1 MRTMKKKMMIAA
13 MGCLLSLCA
22 VQAQNKP
29 SWMGNATV
37 DGKLQE
43 WEGALR
49 FYDKTAKMKY
59 GYAND
64 EKYLYLAFQSIDPEG
79 QMKLIRSG
87 LNINLKTKV
96 KPKLIGTLKLS
107 GQKPD
112 RESMEQQRGSRSQQ
126 GQGQQSE
133 FQQMGPNDQQNSGQ
147 QQRKAGP
154 NIDMFKQLYLM
165 AKPTIETEGFAES
178 NEMIVAG
185 EGGEIAFQVAWNDQN
200 QMVIEC
206 RVPLKELFG
215 AKYSMDKIAQK
226 DIALIINQTQEQ
238 MPGGPGGEG
247 PQGGMPGGGPGG
259 RGGMGGGMG
268 GPGGGPEGGMG
279 GPGGSFQNRSNMFEK
294 VNIKNSIVLAVKPEL

>member
-1 MRTMKKKMMIAA
+1 MKTMKKQLILAA
-13 MGCLLSLCA
+13 AGCLFSLCA
-22 VQAQNKP
+22 VTAQNKP
-29 SWMGNATV
+29 SWKQDVAV

-64 EKYLYLAFQSIDPEG
+64 DKYLYLAFQAIDPEG

-112 RESMEQQRGSRSQQ
+112 RESMEQLRGNKQQQ
-126 GQGQQSE
+126 GQQAE
-133 FQQMGPNDQQNSGQ
+133 FQQMGANDQQNGGRQ
-147 QQRKAGP
+147 KGKGGP
-154 NIDMFKQLYLM
+154 NIDMIKQLYLM

-185 EGGEIAFQVAWNDQN
+185 EGGEIAFQVNWNDQN
-200 QMVIEC
+200 QMMIEC
-206 RVPLKELFG
+206 RIPLKELFG
-215 AKYSMDKIAQK
+215 AKYSMDKIARK
-226 DIALIINQTQEQ
+226 DIALIINQIQEQ
-238 MPGGPGGEG
+238 MPGQGGEG
-247 PQGGMPGGGPGG
+247 PQGGGIPGGGPGG
-259 RGGMGGGMG
+259 MVGGMG
-268 GPGGGPEGGMG
+268 GPGGM
-279 GPGGSFQNRSNMFEK
+279 SQNRNSSMFEK
-294 VNIKNSIVLAVKPEL
+294 INIKNSIVLAVKPE